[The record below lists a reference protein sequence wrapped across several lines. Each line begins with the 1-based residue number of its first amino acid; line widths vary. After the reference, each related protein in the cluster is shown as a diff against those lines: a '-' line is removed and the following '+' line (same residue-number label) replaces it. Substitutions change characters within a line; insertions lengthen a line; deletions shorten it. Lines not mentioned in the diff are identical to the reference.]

1 MQFAYLYSYHP
12 SGPIKEIAAD
22 LELKWR
28 TEHFKTSED
37 AFARVAAEGQSVAG
51 PSFFKKAEIVS
62 PVLSKSRDKEPASV
76 LAAMIE

>member
-22 LELKWR
+22 LETKWR
-28 TEHFKTSED
+28 TKHFKTSED

-51 PSFFKKAEIVS
+51 PSFFKKAEIIS
-62 PVLSKSRDKEPASV
+62 PMPSKSTDKKPATV
-76 LAAMIE
+76 LAATTE